1 MLQNS
6 TRSSAFKRCFEVL
19 YFILVQTLQSF
30 DAIFWGQ
37 KKCQRIGLCLV
48 PFGKEEGNMI
58 HSLLKT
64 CIVHRKT
71 TSFSFEKIETF
82 FPCISQGKSSLFIL
96 LCQKMDGQFYQPRS
110 SAFSLFYLIVQCI
123 FSTDWQC
130 SSGGS
135 MISQW
140 QSTIFCLFPKGLRD
154 EK

>member
-96 LCQKMDGQFYQPRS
+96 LCEGKWMVNFTSQEVL
-110 SAFSLFYLIVQCI
+110 SLFLFDCLVHFQYRLVVFQWRVN
-123 FSTDWQC
+123 DL
-130 SSGGS
+130 S
-135 MISQW
+135 MVEYNLLSLSQR
-140 QSTIFCLFPKGLRD
+140 PER
-154 EK
+154 